1 VAERPDRVRER
12 ASMNRLER
20 HFAGRRSDG
29 RRSLVVYLCAGD
41 PDLAATDRLVPAL
54 AAAGADVI
62 ELGVPFSDPLADG
75 PTIQAAA
82 ERALRSGTTL
92 AGILDL
98 VGRLRRGGCDVPLAL
113 MGYMNPIVRMGID
126 AFVGRAA
133 EVGVDGIIVPDLPL
147 EEAGPLGDAAT
158 GRDLSLVL
166 LAAPTTPPDR
176 LRRIGE
182 RTRGFLY
189 FVSITGVTGA
199 RAALPADLPGR
210 LDAVR
215 AASRAPVAVGFGISA
230 PEQAAALAEHADA
243 VVVGS
248 ALVAEIARSGGRTD
262 GPVALVRSLAE
273 AVHAVRP
280 R

>member
-1 VAERPDRVRER
+1 V
-12 ASMNRLER
+12 NRLEN
-20 HFAGRRSDG
+20 HLAGARSEG
-29 RRSLVVYLCAGD
+29 RKSLVVYLCAGD
-41 PDLAATDRLVPAL
+41 PDLAATERLVPAL
-54 AAAGADVI
+54 AAAGADVV

-75 PTIQAAA
+75 RTIQAAA

-98 VGRLRRGGCDVPLAL
+98 VARLRNGGCDVPLAL

-126 AFVGRAA
+126 AFVSRSA

-147 EEAGPLGDAAT
+147 EEADPLGDAAAA
-158 GRDLSLVL
+158 RDLSLVL
-166 LAAPTTPPDR
+166 LAAPTTPPER

-199 RAALPADLPGR
+199 RAALPADLPAR

-248 ALVAEIARSGGRTD
+248 ALVAEIARSGGRTE
-262 GPVALVRSLAE
+262 GPVALVRALAG
-273 AVHAVRP
+273 AVHAVRA

>member
-1 VAERPDRVRER
+1 
-12 ASMNRLER
+12 MNRLER
-20 HFAGRRSDG
+20 HLAGARAG
-29 RRSLVVYLCAGD
+29 ARRSLVVYLCAGD
-41 PDLAATDRLVPAL
+41 PDLAATERLVPAL

-98 VGRLRRGGCDVPLAL
+98 VERLRRGGCDVPLAL
-113 MGYMNPIVRMGID
+113 MGYLNPIVRMGIEG
-126 AFVGRAA
+126 FVSRAA
-133 EVGVDGIIVPDLPL
+133 EVGVDGVIVPDLPL
-147 EEAGPLGDAAT
+147 DEAGPLGDAAAAK
-158 GRDLSLVL
+158 GLSLVL

-182 RTRGFLY
+182 ETRGFLY

-199 RAALPADLPGR
+199 RAALPADLPAR

-230 PEQAAALAEHADA
+230 PEQAAALAQHADA

-248 ALVAEIARSGGRTD
+248 ALVAEIARSGGRTE

-273 AVHAVRP
+273 AVHAVRA

>member
-1 VAERPDRVRER
+1 
-12 ASMNRLER
+12 MNRLER
-20 HFAGRRSDG
+20 RLGEARSAGRRA
-29 RRSLVVYLCAGD
+29 LIVYLCAGD
-41 PDLAATDRLVPAL
+41 PDLQTTEQLVPAL

-92 AGILDL
+92 PRILDL
-98 VGRLRRGGCDVPLAL
+98 VGRLRRQGCEVPLVL
-113 MGYMNPIVRMGID
+113 MGYMNPIVRMGLE
-126 AFVGRAA
+126 AFVARSAD
-133 EVGVDGIIVPDLPL
+133 VGVDGFIVPDLPL
-147 EEAGPLGDAAT
+147 DEADPLADAAEAR
-158 GRDLSLVL
+158 GLSLVL

-199 RAALPADLPGR
+199 RAALPADLPAR
-210 LDAVR
+210 LDRVR
-215 AASRAPVAVGFGISA
+215 AASQAPVAVGFGISA

-248 ALVAEIARSGGRTD
+248 ALVAEIARSGGQADR
-262 GPVALVRSLAE
+262 PVALVRSLAQ
-273 AVHAVRP
+273 AVHAVRA

>member
-1 VAERPDRVRER
+1 MADGPDPARELG
-12 ASMNRLER
+12 AVNRLER

-41 PDLAATDRLVPAL
+41 PDLAATERLVPAL

-126 AFVGRAA
+126 AFVLRSA

-158 GRDLSLVL
+158 ARDLSLVL

-176 LRRIGE
+176 LQRIGE

-189 FVSITGVTGA
+189 FVSLTGVTGA
-199 RAALPADLPGR
+199 RAALPAELPGR

-273 AVHAVRP
+273 AVHAVRA

>member
-1 VAERPDRVRER
+1 
-12 ASMNRLER
+12 MNRLER
-20 HFAGRRSDG
+20 HLAGARSAG

-41 PDLAATDRLVPAL
+41 PDLAATERLVPAL

-98 VGRLRRGGCDVPLAL
+98 VDRLRRGGCDVPLAL
-113 MGYMNPIVRMGID
+113 MGYMNPIVRMGIA
-126 AFVGRAA
+126 AFVSRAA
-133 EVGVDGIIVPDLPL
+133 EVGVDGVIVPDLPL
-147 EEAGPLGDAAT
+147 DEAGPLGDAAAAS
-158 GRDLSLVL
+158 GLSLVL
-166 LAAPTTPPDR
+166 LAAPTTPPER
-176 LRRIGE
+176 LRRIGDE
-182 RTRGFLY
+182 TRGFLY

-199 RAALPADLPGR
+199 RAALPADLPAR

-215 AASRAPVAVGFGISA
+215 AASRAPVAVGFGIAA

-248 ALVAEIARSGGRTD
+248 ALVAEIARSGGRTE

>member
-1 VAERPDRVRER
+1 
-12 ASMNRLER
+12 MNRLER
-20 HFAGRRSDG
+20 NLAAARARGRK
-29 RRSLVVYLCAGD
+29 SLVVYLCAGD
-41 PDLAATDRLVPAL
+41 PDLAATERLVPAL

-92 AGILDL
+92 AGILEL
-98 VGRLRRGGCDVPLAL
+98 VERLRRGGCDVPLAL
-113 MGYMNPIVRMGID
+113 MGYMNPIVRMGIE
-126 AFVGRAA
+126 AFVSRSA
-133 EVGVDGIIVPDLPL
+133 EVGVDGVIVPDLPL
-147 EEAGPLGDAAT
+147 DEAGPLGDAASAS
-158 GRDLSLVL
+158 GLSLVL

-182 RTRGFLY
+182 ETRGFLY
-189 FVSITGVTGA
+189 FVSVTGVTGA
-199 RAALPADLPGR
+199 RAALPADLPAR

-248 ALVAEIARSGGRTD
+248 AVVAEIFRSGGRTE
-262 GPVALVRSLAE
+262 GPVALVRSLAA
-273 AVHAVRP
+273 AVHAVRA

>member
-1 VAERPDRVRER
+1 
-12 ASMNRLER
+12 MNRIER
-20 HFAGRRSDG
+20 HFEAARKGG

-41 PDLAATDRLVPAL
+41 PDLAATERLVPAL
-54 AAAGADVI
+54 AAAGADII

-92 AGILDL
+92 RGILDL
-98 VGRLRRGGCDVPLAL
+98 VARVRSRGCDVPLAL
-113 MGYMNPIVRMGID
+113 MGYTNPIVRMGVE
-126 AFVGRAA
+126 AFVARAGEA
-133 EVGVDGIIVPDLPL
+133 GVDGLVVPDLPL
-147 EEAGPLGDAAT
+147 EESGALGALAAAR
-158 GRDLSLVL
+158 GVSLVL
-166 LAAPTTPPDR
+166 LAAPTTPPER
-176 LRRIGE
+176 LGLIGR

-189 FVSITGVTGA
+189 FVSVTGVTGA
-199 RAALPADLPGR
+199 RATLPADLPAR

-215 AASRAPVAVGFGISA
+215 AASAAPVAVGFGIAA
-230 PEQAAALAEHADA
+230 PEQARALAEHADA

-248 ALVAEIARSGGRTD
+248 ALVAEIARSAGATE

-273 AVHAVRP
+273 AVHSVPVPPGSPTRS